1 MIEHYEF
8 CIDILVII
16 NADDKLLIK
25 EMSKKASCITISTSV
40 HCTLSANK
48 EKAEKKKKDL
58 CGYYQVYFY
67 CKCVLHE
74 HIFIYLNCRKYVPS
88 LFKKTIKSAKR
99 QNL

>member
-40 HCTLSANK
+40 HCTLPANK
-48 EKAEKKKKDL
+48 EKAEKKKKI
-58 CGYYQVYFY
+58 
-67 CKCVLHE
+67 CVVIIKY
-74 HIFIYLNCRKYVPS
+74 IFTVNVCYMNIFLYILIAESMYLLY
-88 LFKKTIKSAKR
+88 LKK
-99 QNL
+99 L